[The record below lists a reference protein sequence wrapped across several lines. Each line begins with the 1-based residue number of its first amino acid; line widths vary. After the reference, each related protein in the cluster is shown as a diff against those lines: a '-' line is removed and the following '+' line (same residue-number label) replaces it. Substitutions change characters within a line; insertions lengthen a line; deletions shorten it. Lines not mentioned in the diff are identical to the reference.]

1 MSTRNVTPLPSTQ
14 TTPSSSAF
22 HTPPEEMPVTSE
34 DWRKDDNI
42 GNKIGETPN
51 EYDSDVN
58 LMDTQYFEEKEL
70 LQEELHYFFMSPID
84 KWRQRR
90 QVPSKLIFQMLKI
103 ILVTIQLINFGSEM
117 SNYMSQEEN
126 MNNAFRETLLYQ
138 WDPQREVLAY
148 PPSTGPYAVYTVSS
162 FYASLNFALRQYSN
176 ITNESVGLFAYPSN
190 TWPNDSNVLPPISV
204 ERLAYQVAQVDPAE
218 HRFNISEAIELR
230 RLWILDIFPPGD
242 QRWLTQFDVA
252 NYFQK
257 HNFTIEFD
265 SLIELRLVLP
275 LRTIYFNTAHGEVRG
290 HDAATCY
297 DVNVTITYN
306 NHKHDGMIPIQ
317 LTTQKEVQPCNE
329 ASMMSLT
336 NKFWN
341 FTKAPHHGRREFT
354 LLGSL
359 FGIVCISACL
369 ISTILCIR
377 SLILGQLLR
386 SAVCDFFRDNREA
399 TTLSW
404 SDQLKFIDF
413 WLLMIILNDV
423 LNIAGTVMKILGDSS
438 QVVHSSH
445 FTACSLFL
453 GVGNLLVWLGLLR
466 YLSYFRSYNVIV
478 LTLKRSVP
486 HVLRFFICA
495 MFIYCG
501 FCCCGWVVLGPHH
514 LKFRTLSRASECLFS
529 LMNGDDMFAT
539 FFITEAP
546 RYSAIW
552 WFSRTYLYL
561 FICLFIYVVVSLFIA
576 IILDAYE
583 AVVDLYEKNS
593 SKEIEKTPLEVSF

>member
-1 MSTRNVTPLPSTQ
+1 MSARNVTPIPSSPD
-14 TTPSSSAF
+14 TTPTSSAF
-22 HTPPEEMPVTSE
+22 HTPPEEMPATAEGWRLDGGKMGEMGDDIGSE
-34 DWRKDDNI
+34 ADLI
-42 GNKIGETPN
+42 HSP
-51 EYDSDVN
+51 Y
-58 LMDTQYFEEKEL
+58 YEEKES

-117 SNYMSQEEN
+117 SNYLTQEDN

-148 PPSTGPYAVYTVSS
+148 PPSTGPYAVYTVSD
-162 FYASLNFALRQYSN
+162 FYASLNYALRQYSN
-176 ITNESVGLFAYPSN
+176 LTNESVGLFAFPSE
-190 TWPNDSNVLPPISV
+190 TWPNNSNVLPPILV
-204 ERLAYQVAQVDPAE
+204 ERLAYRVAQVNPAE

-230 RLWILDIFPPGD
+230 RLWVLNLYPPGD
-242 QRWLTQFDVA
+242 ERWVTQFDVA
-252 NYFQK
+252 HYFDK
-257 HNFTIEFD
+257 HNFTIKFE

-275 LRTIYFNTAHGEVRG
+275 LRTIYFNTASGEVRG

-297 DVNVTITYN
+297 DVNVSITYN

-317 LTTQKEVQPCNE
+317 LTTEKEVQPCNE
-329 ASMMSLT
+329 VSMMALT
-336 NKFWN
+336 NKFT
-341 FTKAPHHGRREFT
+341 FLSKSATHHGRREFT
-354 LLGSL
+354 IVGSL
-359 FGIVCISACL
+359 FGLVCIAACL
-369 ISTILCIR
+369 ISTVLCIR

-386 SAVCDFFRDNREA
+386 SAVCDFFHDHLDGA
-399 TTLSW
+399 VLSW
-404 SDQLKFIDF
+404 SDQLNFIDF
-413 WLLMIILNDV
+413 WLMMIIFNDV
-423 LNIAGTVMKILGDSS
+423 LNIAGTIMKILGDSS
-438 QVVHSSH
+438 SVVHSSH

-495 MFIYCG
+495 MLIYCG

-593 SKEIEKTPLEVSF
+593 SKEVEKTPLEVSF